1 MNIRE
6 LEAQAKALAP
16 VLRGMVDKAFTAL
29 SDRMEAIE
37 RRIQGLP
44 DVESLVAKAVSELP
58 APKDGKDA
66 DPAAVERAVL
76 EAISKIEPP
85 KDGRDGKDGEPGSS
99 VSPED
104 VRPIVAA
111 EVAKAID
118 ALPQA
123 KDGEP
128 GRDGR
133 DGQPGLP
140 GRDGVD
146 GREGQPG
153 LDGKNGEDGLGFD
166 DLSVEYDGERTVS
179 LLFTRGEVVKRFDLS
194 LPVVIDRGVYRH
206 DEKHARGDAVSYG
219 GGLWIA
225 QKDAP
230 EGKPGDSTDWRL
242 AVKKGRD
249 GKDGKDGDRGERGI
263 EGKAGRDLTQMAF
276 DGSKY

>member
-16 VLRGMVDKAFTAL
+16 VLKGLIDKAVFAL
-29 SDRMEAIE
+29 SDRIDAVQRSVE
-37 RRIQGLP
+37 QLP
-44 DVESLVAKAVSELP
+44 DVNDAVAKAVAQLP
-58 APKDGKDA
+58 PAKDGKDA
-66 DPAAVERAVL
+66 PPVDVETIIREVAAQ
-76 EAISKIEPP
+76 IPTP
-85 KDGRDGKDGEPGSS
+85 KDGADGQPGAS
-99 VSPED
+99 VTIED
-104 VRPIVAA
+104 LRPVVEA
-111 EVAKAID
+111 EVSKAI
-118 ALPQA
+118 AAIPKA
-123 KDGEP
+123 ADGEP

-140 GRDGVD
+140 GRDG
-146 GREGQPG
+146 Q
-153 LDGKNGEDGLGFD
+153 DGKDGTNGVAGKDGADGLGFD

-179 LLFTRGEVVKRFDLS
+179 LLFIRGEVVKRFELA

-219 GGLWIA
+219 GSLWIA
-225 QKDAP
+225 QKDTP
-230 EGKPGDSTDWRL
+230 EGKPGDSSDWRL

-263 EGKAGRDLTQMAF
+263 EGKAGRDMTQMAF